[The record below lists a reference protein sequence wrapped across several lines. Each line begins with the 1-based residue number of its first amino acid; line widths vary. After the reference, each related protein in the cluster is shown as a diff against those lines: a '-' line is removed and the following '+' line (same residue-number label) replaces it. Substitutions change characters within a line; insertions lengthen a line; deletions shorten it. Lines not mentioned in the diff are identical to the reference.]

1 MSTSDLMVRSALAG
15 LLALGLA
22 AVTTEVMA
30 KTPDG
35 IEMCGGI
42 AKAGKN
48 DCASKTGAHS
58 CAGQATKVLSWRKWV
73 RLSSST
79 DPSDKPTPC
88 KLRG

>member
-35 IEMCGGI
+35 MEMCGGI

-58 CAGQATKVLSWRKWV
+58 CAGQATKDGDKGSFVYVAKGACEKIVNGAVLK
-73 RLSSST
+73 
-79 DPSDKPTPC
+79 
-88 KLRG
+88 